1 MTRGSSLY
9 GDSFTYHMEI
19 SLVLASVVAWSGTY
33 FLIKKLTKQEPE
45 WSVRLVTAVHASLIT
60 LLAAMDWC
68 WIRKWDI
75 EKLGLCCRT
84 LKFIIVC
91 QTSQIFMIL
100 LLFVI
105 LSTGEPNTT
114 YEEIVLCLTLGYF
127 LFDIIWILRY
137 QTEGLTMYFHHSASI
152 ICLAVILA
160 KGTSAFEV
168 LVGRFLT
175 SFPSHDYH

>member
-75 EKLGLCCRT
+75 EKLG
-84 LKFIIVC
+84 
-91 QTSQIFMIL
+91 
-100 LLFVI
+100 
-105 LSTGEPNTT
+105 EPNTT

-168 LVGRFLT
+168 LVYQGW
-175 SFPSHDYH
+175 S